1 MKKRVTRMEERGIE
15 QDKKARI
22 REYIIISLIV
32 LIPILAV
39 ISGVIWGMLHHKI
52 EYYISDGTTEKSIVL
67 SNSSVEQ
74 ACEALGFKDVII
86 TKQEQ
91 NGDKITVKVSPA
103 LHATIKSKNTSIT
116 TRFTECTVRE
126 LLDEKGFTFDDED
139 EITPPLDTR
148 LKEDAQILI
157 IDVEYQEIDETEQ
170 IPFEIENKENSE
182 LLKGKQKITQYG
194 VYGEKKVTYRVKLED
209 DEQTEKEIISEEV
222 IKEPVN
228 CVVEQGTKEPTTEQE
243 KQEINQSQENDTKTP
258 LTTTTTTN
266 TNNTSVQAPKQ
277 QIINSTNPEDFST
290 AGRAYVWSV
299 PAGIQDDTVNKIITA
314 GDGSS
319 YEYTGVIDVKA
330 TAYNRVEDGGLVT
343 ATGTITQYGTIAV
356 DPSIIPLGTKLY
368 VVSDGGQSWSYG
380 PGLAEDT
387 GGLIKGNKIDLFFM
401 TGEEATEF
409 GVRSA
414 KVYILKD

>member
-116 TRFTECTVRE
+116 ARFTECTVRE
-126 LLDEKGFTFDDED
+126 LLEEKGFTFDDKD

-194 VYGEKKVTYRVKLED
+194 VYGEKKVTYKVKLED
-209 DEQTEKEIISEEV
+209 GEQTEKEIISEEV

-228 CVVEQGTKEPTTEQE
+228 CVVEQGTKELTTEQE

>member
-91 NGDKITVKVSPA
+91 SGDKIIVKVSPA

-126 LLDEKGFTFDDED
+126 LLEEKGFTFDDKD

-170 IPFEIENKENSE
+170 TPFEIENKENSE
-182 LLKGKQKITQYG
+182 LLKGKQKIIQYG

-209 DEQTEKEIISEEV
+209 GEQTEKEIISEEV

-258 LTTTTTTN
+258 LTTTTTN

>member
-91 NGDKITVKVSPA
+91 SGDKIIVKVSPA

-126 LLDEKGFTFDDED
+126 LLEEKGFTFDDKD

-170 IPFEIENKENSE
+170 TPFEIENKENSE
-182 LLKGKQKITQYG
+182 LLKGKQKIIQYG

-209 DEQTEKEIISEEV
+209 GEQTEKEIISEEV

>member
-126 LLDEKGFTFDDED
+126 LLEEKGFTFDDED

-194 VYGEKKVTYRVKLED
+194 VYGEKKVIYRVKMED
-209 DEQTEKEIISEEV
+209 GEQTEKEIISEEV

-258 LTTTTTTN
+258 LTTTTTN